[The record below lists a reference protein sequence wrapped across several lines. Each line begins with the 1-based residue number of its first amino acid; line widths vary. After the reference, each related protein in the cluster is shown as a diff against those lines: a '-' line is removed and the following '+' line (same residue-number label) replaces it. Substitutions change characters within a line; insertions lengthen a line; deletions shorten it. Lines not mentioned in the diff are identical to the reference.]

1 MSISTSVIDF
11 HNLYESHGYTLKI
24 LQAVFGQHKLDSIKA
39 LDVENLLKCL
49 RADGESDSSVSKC
62 RSMLYQIMQK
72 AEANDLIRKNPVRFA
87 EKMKSKGTV
96 KRRKAF
102 TQEAV
107 QRLMA
112 ELPHDKMGHTIRLML
127 ATGMRTQEVLAL
139 EPQHIEPDGSC
150 IHIRQAVNMV
160 KNRPCIGQP
169 KSAASVRDVPVPPN
183 IRPCAMFLRE
193 RAGRFVRDSF
203 IPGQPINPSCFR
215 DRFRSA
221 LSKVGGV
228 RVLTPHCCRY
238 TYVSQLQVMGVDMET
253 IQSIVGHADI
263 EMTQHYLHVQ
273 EEVRQAAAEKFSKT
287 FEISR

>member
-228 RVLTPHCCRY
+228 RVLTPHCCRH

>member
-1 MSISTSVIDF
+1 
-11 HNLYESHGYTLKI
+11 
-24 LQAVFGQHKLDSIKA
+24 
-39 LDVENLLKCL
+39 
-49 RADGESDSSVSKC
+49 
-62 RSMLYQIMQK
+62 
-72 AEANDLIRKNPVRFA
+72 
-87 EKMKSKGTV
+87 
-96 KRRKAF
+96 
-102 TQEAV
+102 
-107 QRLMA
+107 MA

-139 EPQHIEPDGSC
+139 EPQYIEPDGSC

-183 IRPCAMFLRE
+183 IRPCAVFLRE
-193 RAGRFVRDSF
+193 RAGRFVWDSF

-228 RVLTPHCCRY
+228 RVLTPHSCRH
-238 TYVSQLQVMGVDMET
+238 TYVSQLQAMGVDMET

-273 EEVRQAAAEKFSKT
+273 EGVRQAAAEKFSKT